1 MPLLLRVVSA
11 QARSLG
17 DRYNHVFGPGG
28 GRIGRRLDND
38 WVLPDPELYVS
49 NLHAS
54 VACRDGRWIL
64 TDHSSNGIY
73 INGGAVPLPSR
84 SSYALADYDRLAIGP
99 YEILVRV
106 LPEPINGSPRPGEQ
120 HRAQPTVGSQTGC

>member
-11 QARSLG
+11 QAKSLG
-17 DRYNHVFGPGG
+17 DRYNRVFGTNG

-54 VACRDGRWIL
+54 VAYRDGRWIL
-64 TDHSSNGIY
+64 TDHSSNGIF
-73 INGGAVPLPSR
+73 INSGSVPLPAR
-84 SSYALADYDRLAIGP
+84 TTYVLADYDRLRIGP

-106 LPEPINGSPRPGEQ
+106 MPEPVV
-120 HRAQPTVGSQTGC
+120 QPAALAASA